1 MPRISRRGFTMIEML
16 IVVMTV
22 GLLAAVALPSL
33 SRAVASQGVHAAA
46 SVMAADIEAGFSLA
60 ARSRRPMVFTCSA
73 TLRRCRVTDQ
83 ATGAVRFERL
93 YTRTSGFEV
102 RALEWTPT
110 NTSLP
115 VVIGPSGLASQGF
128 TVTLTTGSS
137 AKRVVA
143 LRSGLVRI
151 N

>member
-1 MPRISRRGFTMIEML
+1 MIEMV
-16 IVVMTV
+16 IVIMTV
-22 GLLAAVALPSL
+22 GILAAVAYPTL
-33 SRAVASQGVHAAA
+33 SRSVASHTVDGAA

-60 ARSRRPMVFTCSA
+60 SRARRPMVFACDE

-83 ATGAVRFERL
+83 ATGTVRFERR
-93 YTRTSGFEV
+93 YDRTSGFEV
-102 RALEWTPT
+102 ASLKWAPT

-115 VVIGPSGLASQGF
+115 VVIGSAGLATQGF
-128 TVTLTTGSS
+128 TITLTQGSS
-137 AKRVVA
+137 VKRVVA

>member
-1 MPRISRRGFTMIEML
+1 MSGICRRGFTMIELL

-22 GLLAAVALPSL
+22 AILAAVALPSL
-33 SRAVASQGVHAAA
+33 SRTVASHTVQGAA

-60 ARSRRPMVFTCSA
+60 ARSRRPVVFTCSA
-73 TLRRCRVTDQ
+73 SLRRCRVTDQ
-83 ATGAVRFERL
+83 ATGAVLLERL
-93 YTRTSGFEV
+93 YSRNSGFAV
-102 RALEWTPT
+102 SALAWSPT

-115 VVIGPSGLASQGF
+115 VVIGPSGLSSQGF
-128 TVTLTTGSS
+128 TVTLTQGSS